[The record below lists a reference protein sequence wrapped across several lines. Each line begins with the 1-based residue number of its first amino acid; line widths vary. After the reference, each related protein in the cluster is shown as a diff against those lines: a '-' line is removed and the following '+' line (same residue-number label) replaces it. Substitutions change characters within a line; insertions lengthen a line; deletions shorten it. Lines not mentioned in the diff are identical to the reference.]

1 MVREDAGLAGA
12 DIIDSTVK
20 SVSANLKIMPHFRLN
35 WLQTVLSYKWRTYG
49 VIFIEPQSIEGGN
62 NQDAQ
67 GYNWGYIKILLI
79 IYPL

>member
-1 MVREDAGLAGA
+1 
-12 DIIDSTVK
+12 
-20 SVSANLKIMPHFRLN
+20 MPHFRLN